1 MSNSDH
7 PILSMDAM
15 HNFSILAVV
24 YTLNISCR
32 LLGSIYIGRGGGR
45 NFFTI
50 AQGGKRRKGRR
61 GGGGNNSFQ
70 PRKGG
75 RGRSSITAVAG
86 PASAWTWWEPIRPI
100 AGVEWSQFLASTD
113 ASHRALPAHV
123 CHPSAACVSQSL
135 QLGEVL

>member
-1 MSNSDH
+1 MVD
-7 PILSMDAM
+7 L
-15 HNFSILAVV
+15 LV
-24 YTLNISCR
+24 YTNHR
-32 LLGSIYIGRGGGR
+32 MGDMYYNR
-45 NFFTI
+45 
-50 AQGGKRRKGRR
+50 
-61 GGGGNNSFQ
+61 
-70 PRKGG
+70 

-123 CHPSAACVSQSL
+123 CHSSAACVSQSL